1 MTSKRG
7 RRRGDS
13 ETHEFSRSSVMKS
26 SRYGCRMP
34 SKSEL
39 SATNGELL
47 LAGTLHRPDGE
58 ARATLLMVPGSGPS
72 DRDNDV
78 YFPAIRAGLLERGI
92 AAASFDKRGVG
103 ASTGDWRDTGP
114 AEQTADVAA
123 QLTCLRQLV
132 GVDSAR
138 LGLFGHS
145 QGGWVVLEVAAAD
158 PSVAFVITNSGPGVT
173 MARQERFATEAH
185 MNAAG
190 APAEAVAG
198 ALATQDALVALVRG
212 GADHETVKAA
222 AGEDGHGPTDAAEL
236 ELVRRWLDHDPRPA
250 LERITC
256 PLLAVFGDEDLVTP
270 VKDSVAV
277 FRAARAGRPGGV
289 EIETLPGADHRLH
302 IGDPPAL
309 HPAYASTLG
318 DWILRRVS

>member
-1 MTSKRG
+1 MP
-7 RRRGDS
+7 
-13 ETHEFSRSSVMKS
+13 SRSA
-26 SRYGCRMP
+26 
-34 SKSEL
+34 L
-39 SATNGELL
+39 SAANGGLL

-58 ARATLLMVPGSGPS
+58 PRATVLMVPGSGPS
-72 DRDNDV
+72 DRDNDL
-78 YFPAIRAGLLERGI
+78 YFPAILAGLLERGI

-114 AEQTADVAA
+114 AEQTADVTA

-132 GVDSAR
+132 WVDSAR

-158 PSVAFVITNSGPGVT
+158 PSLAFVITNSGPGVT

-212 GADHETVKAA
+212 GADYETVKAA
-222 AGEDGHGPTDAAEL
+222 AGEDGHGPADAAEL
-236 ELVRRWLDHDPRPA
+236 ELVRRWLDHDPRAA

-256 PLLAVFGDEDLVTP
+256 PLLAIFGDEDLLVP
-270 VKDSVAV
+270 VEESIAV
-277 FRAARAGRPGGV
+277 FRDARADRPESLDV
-289 EIETLPGADHRLH
+289 ETLAGADHRLQV
-302 IGDPPAL
+302 GDPKVL
-309 HPAYASTLG
+309 HPAYEAALG
-318 DWILRRVS
+318 DWITRFADSG